1 MGRVMHVGKTTLH
14 IADDLLAAAKERAA
28 RDHTT
33 FRDVVESAL
42 REFLAGTHRERFR
55 LPDVSVGGQGLRPEL
70 ADKPFSAVL
79 DASYE
84 GRGA

>member
-1 MGRVMHVGKTTLH
+1 MARVAPVGKTTVH

-33 FRDVVESAL
+33 FRDVLESAL
-42 REFLAGTHRERFR
+42 RDFLAGTPRRPFR
-55 LPDVSVGGQGLRPEL
+55 LRDASVGGQGLSPEL
-70 ADKPFSAVL
+70 AGRSFRDIL

-84 GRGA
+84 GRGT